1 MSTTP
6 DLHEP
11 DTHPVDPA
19 PATAPAPA
27 DDGPGVVKRT
37 TKTASRVALVVV
49 GVLVGLFAAVNT
61 RDVEVSWVFG
71 DPLQTPLI
79 LVIGLALLAGLII
92 GWLAATL
99 RHRGS

>member
-11 DTHPVDPA
+11 DARPVDA
-19 PATAPAPA
+19 APAPA
-27 DDGPGVVKRT
+27 EHGPGVVKRT

-79 LVIGLALLAGLII
+79 LVIALTLVAGLVL

>member
-1 MSTTP
+1 MTATKLDQP
-6 DLHEP
+6 QTEVAG
-11 DTHPVDPA
+11 DTRPSRQGD
-19 PATAPAPA
+19 
-27 DDGPGVVKRT
+27 GVVKKT
-37 TKTASRVALVVV
+37 TVTARRVALVVV

-79 LVIGLALLAGLII
+79 LVIAVSLAAGLIL

>member
-1 MSTTP
+1 MEAQEHRP
-6 DLHEP
+6 AAPEP
-11 DTHPVDPA
+11 QRS
-19 PATAPAPA
+19 
-27 DDGPGVVKRT
+27 GVVQRT
-37 TKTASRVALVVV
+37 RRRATRVALVVV

-61 RDVEVSWVFG
+61 RDVAVSWVFG

-79 LVIGLALLAGLII
+79 VVIGVCLLAGLVL

>member
-1 MSTTP
+1 MSTSP

-11 DTHPVDPA
+11 AVRPA
-19 PATAPAPA
+19 EPAAPAPA
-27 DDGPGVVKRT
+27 QQRPGVVRRT
-37 TKTASRVALVVV
+37 TKRATRVGLVVI
-49 GVLVGLFAAVNT
+49 GILVGLFAAVNT

-79 LVIGLALLAGLII
+79 LVIGISLLAGVLL
-92 GWLAATL
+92 GWLGSTL